1 MNYRIVAD
9 SSSNLFRLEGADYA
23 AVPLKICAGDREFVD
38 TPDLDIGAMLDYLK
52 SCKTKSGTSC
62 PNAYDWME
70 AFGDAEMAFGV
81 AITSRLSGSYG
92 TGVEAAREYEASH
105 PGARVYIH
113 DSRSTGPEMQLLL
126 EKLRDLQATATSFD
140 EVRTALQEYGT
151 HTHLLVS
158 LESLT
163 NLANNGR
170 VSPLVAKMAGLLGIR
185 IVSRASEDGVIEPL
199 HKCRGQKRA
208 MQTMLDEMDKAG
220 YRGGKVRISHC
231 RNEEAVRILTEGL
244 RSRYPDCDIE
254 ALDCKGLC
262 SYYAEEGGLILGFED
277 LP

>member
-1 MNYRIVAD
+1 MRYRIVAD

-23 AVPLKICAGDREFVD
+23 TVPLKICAGGREFVD
-38 TPDLDIGAMLDYLK
+38 TPELDTGEMIAYLK
-52 SCKTKSGTSC
+52 NCKTKSGTSC
-62 PNAYDWME
+62 PNPTDWME
-70 AFGDAEMAFGV
+70 AFGDADVVFGV
-81 AITSRLSGSYG
+81 AITSALSGCYG
-92 TGVEAAREYEASH
+92 TAVEAAREYTETH
-105 PGARVYIH
+105 PGAKVYIH

-126 EKLRDLQATATSFD
+126 EKLRDLQETAESFE
-140 EVRTALQEYGT
+140 EVRAALQDYAT

-185 IVSRASEDGVIEPL
+185 IVGRASEEGTIEPL

-231 RNEEAVRILTEGL
+231 RNEEAVQILTKGL

-262 SYYAEEGGLILGFED
+262 SYYAEDGGLILGFED